1 MLFIFLCFVSLH
13 LVYAYIMKKP
23 SSLPTGSE
31 KGLRCMLF
39 TIIGTPYH
47 FPFFVEGE
55 DR

>member
-1 MLFIFLCFVSLH
+1 MLFMFLRFVCLL

-23 SSLPTGSE
+23 SSLPKGSE

-55 DR
+55 DQ